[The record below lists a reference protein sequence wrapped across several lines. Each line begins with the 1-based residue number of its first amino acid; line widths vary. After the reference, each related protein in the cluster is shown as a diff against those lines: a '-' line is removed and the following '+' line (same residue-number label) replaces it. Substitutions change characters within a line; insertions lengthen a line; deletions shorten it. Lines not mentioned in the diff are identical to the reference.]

1 MSGYASMGSAESLA
15 DMARE
20 KMVVTRHHQVREAVE
35 KVRDQGQ
42 RKFKSE
48 FAKELDC
55 KQDHRKDLKTKT
67 DIHGLKK
74 TGISETMLNECAKA
88 DLVRLKLENEQL
100 KLKIQKCLLE
110 DERYKNLQH
119 EVEQLT
125 LKVSKVIKQER
136 SVLLL
141 CLASTNLGGSQIEA
155 LFSRSPHLFFFPP
168 PPHNVQTSLHEP
180 VVP

>member
-1 MSGYASMGSAESLA
+1 MIESDSYPNIHQPGLVSVQPMFAVGGTVSGYASMGSAESLA

-55 KQDHRKDLKTKT
+55 QQDHR
-67 DIHGLKK
+67 K
-74 TGISETMLNECAKA
+74 TGISETLYSLPRLNLKSKDIVPVHVLNECAKA

-125 LKVSKVIKQER
+125 RKVSKVRKQER
-136 SVLLL
+136 
-141 CLASTNLGGSQIEA
+141 CNQKQ
-155 LFSRSPHLFFFPP
+155 P
-168 PPHNVQTSLHEP
+168 
-180 VVP
+180 